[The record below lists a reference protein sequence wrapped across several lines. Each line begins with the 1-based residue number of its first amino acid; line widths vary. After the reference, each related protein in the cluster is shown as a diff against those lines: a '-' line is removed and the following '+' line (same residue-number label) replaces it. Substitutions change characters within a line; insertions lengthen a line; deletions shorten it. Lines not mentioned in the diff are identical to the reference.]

1 MAAIEG
7 LGQRIKGHVVLI
19 AGGVAKGADFSLLGP
34 TLKKWVKELVLIGK
48 DAEDIASNFYQDISI
63 NFAKDMGDAV
73 SVAKN
78 KASPG
83 DVVLLSPACASFDMF
98 KDFQHRGQ
106 KFTEMVEN
114 LL

>member
-1 MAAIEG
+1 M
-7 LGQRIKGHVVLI
+7 
-19 AGGVAKGADFSLLGP
+19 GP

-63 NFAKDMGDAV
+63 NFATDMGDAV